1 MEHSIVYS
9 INELN
14 RRQNSKFVKARS
26 QNLTVFIWNI
36 KMLHFESTCNRAC
49 IYLFFLFYRTKWK
62 SLHDSVCMLLDD
74 ALCENVEF
82 VNQCLFSSRSC
93 LKQIFSVTILN
104 GSCVEIKWFC
114 FACKRCALNFLDCVI
129 FFSVCVT
136 PHVLQIQVAF
146 VSTFF
151 SRQKVVLNVCSTGT
165 THNPRHNY
173 SWCTSLQF
181 RTHVIYVCA
190 CFFPLKFWVK
200 RFLLSDPDCHNSR
213 VVHTR
218 TYTWRGKVL
227 LGLRF
232 DILFD
237 QTRLYL

>member
-151 SRQKVVLNVCSTGT
+151 SRQKVVLTFVALALPTILVTIIVGALHSSSERTLFMSA
-165 THNPRHNY
+165 PV
-173 SWCTSLQF
+173 SSLLNF
-181 RTHVIYVCA
+181 E
-190 CFFPLKFWVK
+190 
-200 RFLLSDPDCHNSR
+200 
-213 VVHTR
+213 
-218 TYTWRGKVL
+218 
-227 LGLRF
+227 
-232 DILFD
+232 
-237 QTRLYL
+237 